1 MCLLFPRYGV
11 NMKKVLVNE
20 IKPGMILAEKII
32 SPKGQILAEAGTPIT
47 AQQLLHISYYNIAEL
62 SIQDEEDAVDIF
74 QEEAPDEFIGETQS
88 WRIVN
93 SEEFLEFK
101 RAYNKCA
108 DRLQKI
114 IDEFVAHKVPMQDKE
129 LISEI
134 NSVFEK
140 HSTGLGIMAMMLNI
154 QELDTSTY
162 KHSVNVAIIS
172 RVCGGWMGITDEKE
186 LDVLTM
192 CGLYHDIGK
201 SLVPQSILTK
211 AGTLTPEEFGRMA
224 EHPLLGYNLLKEAE
238 IDRRIKLAA
247 LQHHERNDGSG
258 YPYGLTKDFISP
270 YSKIV
275 AITDVYDAMTA
286 DRCYRAGICPF
297 EVIAQFQREDRAKY
311 DQGILQVFL
320 QNIAQS
326 YIGTGVLLS
335 DNNRGIITMINNNAL
350 ASPLVK
356 LDDGSFINLKERTD
370 LYIKACI

>member
-1 MCLLFPRYGV
+1 MR
-11 NMKKVLVNE
+11 KVDVAE

-32 SPKGQILAEAGTPIT
+32 SPRGQLLAEAGTAIT
-47 AQQLLHISYYNIAEL
+47 AQQLLHVSYYGIKTL
-62 SIQDEEDAVDIF
+62 SVQDEDDAIEKYDL
-74 QEEAPDEFIGETQS
+74 EAPDEFIGETQS
-88 WRIVN
+88 WRIIN
-93 SEEFLEFK
+93 SKEFEEFK
-101 RAYNKCA
+101 RAYIKCS
-108 DRLQKI
+108 DQLEEI
-114 IDEFVAHKVPMQDKE
+114 IKDFVKKQTQLDDDKLLE
-129 LISEI
+129 DIH
-134 NSVFEK
+134 SVFEE

-154 QELDTSTY
+154 QEIDTSTY

-172 RVCGGWMGITDEKE
+172 RVCGGWLGITDKKE

-201 SLVPQSILTK
+201 SLVPQKILTK
-211 AGTLTPEEFGRMA
+211 KGPLTAEEYGRMA
-224 EHPLLGYNLLKEAE
+224 EHPLLGYNLLSDAK

-258 YPYGLTKDFISP
+258 YPYGLTKDFISY

-297 EVIAQFQREDRAKY
+297 EVIAQFQRKNPSKY
-311 DQGILQVFL
+311 DQNVLQVFL
-320 QNIAQS
+320 KNIAES

-335 DNNRGIITMINNNAL
+335 DNSRGIITMINEKAL

-356 LDDGSFINLKERTD
+356 LDDGTFIDLKERND
-370 LYIKACI
+370 LFIRACI

>member
-1 MCLLFPRYGV
+1 
-11 NMKKVLVNE
+11 MKKVLVNE

>member
-1 MCLLFPRYGV
+1 
-11 NMKKVLVNE
+11 MKAIQIDE

-32 SPKGQILAEAGTPIT
+32 SPKGQLLAEEGSSIT
-47 AQQLLHISYYNIAEL
+47 AQQLLHFSYYGIKEL
-62 SIQDEEDAVDIF
+62 KVQDETDAVEKYALD
-74 QEEAPDEFIGETQS
+74 APDEFIGETQS
-88 WRIVN
+88 WRILN
-93 SEEFLEFK
+93 SKEFAEFK

-108 DRLQKI
+108 DQLEQIVDDFVNKQTPLK
-114 IDEFVAHKVPMQDKE
+114 DEE
-129 LISEI
+129 LLSDIH
-134 NSVFEK
+134 SVFEE

-154 QELDTSTY
+154 QEIDTSTY

-172 RVCGGWMGITDEKE
+172 RVCGTWLGIKDKKE

-201 SLVPQSILTK
+201 SLVPHVILTK
-211 AGTLTPEEFGRMA
+211 PDSLSAEEFGRMA
-224 EHPLLGYNLLKEAE
+224 EHPLLGYNMLSEAA

-270 YSKIV
+270 FSKII

-297 EVIAQFQREDRAKY
+297 EVIAQFQRQDPSKY
-311 DQGILQVFL
+311 DQNVLQVFL
-320 QNIAQS
+320 QNIAES

-335 DNNRGIITMINNNAL
+335 DNSRGIITMIQQNAL
-350 ASPLVK
+350 SSPLVK
-356 LDDGSFINLKERTD
+356 LDDGSFIDLRERSD
-370 LYIKACI
+370 LYIRACI